1 MTLVLH
7 LVFVHFFQLMD
18 YNIHY
23 DPQTIVEAEHDIVNE
38 LLKTSG
44 LNAVQKKTV
53 R

>member
-1 MTLVLH
+1 
-7 LVFVHFFQLMD
+7 MD

-23 DPQTIVEAEHDIVNE
+23 DPQTIVEAEYDIVDE
-38 LLKTSG
+38 MLKKSR